1 MALEI
6 KKVEYFNTTVEGHVG
21 DGSIMLSIFADVGI
35 SWLAF
40 KAVPVEQ
47 GRTRF
52 NLFPDDREKMVDQA
66 KKSGVVIDGP
76 HSAILIKG
84 GDEPGALADI
94 YKKLS
99 LASIHVNEASG
110 IADIHGGYGVILYFT
125 NEDCEK
131 AYAVLD
137 R

>member
-21 DGSIMLSIFADVGI
+21 DGSIMLSIFAGVGI

-52 NLFPDDREKMVDQA
+52 SLFPDDREKMVDQA

-76 HSAILIKG
+76 LSAILVKG

-94 YKKLS
+94 YIKLS
-99 LASIHVNEASG
+99 LANIHVNEASG
-110 IADIHGGYGVILYFT
+110 IADVNGGYGVLLYFT
-125 NEDCEK
+125 NEDCKK
-131 AYAVLD
+131 AITVLD